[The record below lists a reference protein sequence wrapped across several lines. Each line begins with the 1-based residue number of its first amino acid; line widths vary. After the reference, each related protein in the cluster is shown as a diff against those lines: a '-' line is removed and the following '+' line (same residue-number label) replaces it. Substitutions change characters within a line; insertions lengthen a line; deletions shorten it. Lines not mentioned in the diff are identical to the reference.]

1 MDNRVLSLRL
11 RPHAMDG
18 LIGQKKVVSA
28 IRSQIKSGRIPHA
41 WMFTGITGAGKT
53 TIARILA
60 VALQCHHQKN
70 FGSPC
75 KDCWSAR
82 KDFAIYEVNASELN
96 GVEDIGKIAANSRFA
111 PMPPSTKRVY
121 ILDEAQMLSKNAQNL
136 LLKFFEDASSTTV
149 WIICTT
155 ERQKIIKTLQS
166 RCMAYAMV
174 PLSFRGRE
182 ILLARAAK
190 FIGMER
196 SLEDLVDAADEC
208 NLTSPR
214 MLLNAL
220 EKYASGLAAHSAV
233 SDASEANIDTYA
245 MNLAITGGKWSDLC
259 TILTVA
265 TPDDA
270 RYIRASAAGWLR
282 GVLKR
287 ETNAVRRKFVA
298 EQ

>member
-1 MDNRVLSLRL
+1 
-11 RPHAMDG
+11 MDG

-111 PMPPSTKRVY
+111 QMPPSTKRVY

-174 PLSFRGRE
+174 PLSFR
-182 ILLARAAK
+182 
-190 FIGMER
+190 R
-196 SLEDLVDAADEC
+196 SEEH
-208 NLTSPR
+208 TSE
-214 MLLNAL
+214 LQ
-220 EKYASGLAAHSAV
+220 SH
-233 SDASEANIDTYA
+233 
-245 MNLAITGGKWSDLC
+245 
-259 TILTVA
+259 
-265 TPDDA
+265 
-270 RYIRASAAGWLR
+270 
-282 GVLKR
+282 
-287 ETNAVRRKFVA
+287 
-298 EQ
+298 